1 MLTVFTAALP
11 DQAGWSK
18 AIYDLSR
25 ELGSVGF
32 TTSEVEL
39 LAANLNS
46 AKMSSAELHRYK
58 RTLLLSDTTNFSR
71 PIQTRCG
78 SQLGMRYNMYVHDPT
93 VCVWISKLIYTEG
106 WWERQIS
113 HKMLK
118 LLKMKYLS
126 RAGDK
131 KKRIFLDIGANIGW
145 YTFLWA
151 SHGVDVISVEGM
163 QYNVNVQQKTLH
175 ENPHLR
181 RHVRSYHRILGSS
194 TQGTACIKYH
204 ETKGLPNRGNGQVVP
219 DDGLQSECNQI
230 TAFSSL
236 NAFDPES
243 EHIYAMKI
251 DVEGFEVHVLEG
263 MGLDGANLPCYIWIE
278 IVDGAMTGKAG
289 FEKVQRGKTG
299 TVRDWLRTNGY
310 EEDYSLKA
318 GHKADF
324 VFARKMCL

>member
-46 AKMSSAELHRYK
+46 AKMSSAELNRYK
-58 RTLLLSDTTNFSR
+58 QTLLLSDTTKFSR
-71 PIQTRCG
+71 PIQTNCG
-78 SQLGMRYNMYVHDPT
+78 SHMGMRYNMYVHDPT
-93 VCVWISKLIYTEG
+93 VCVWISKNIYKTG

-113 HKMLK
+113 HKMLN

-126 RAGDK
+126 RAGGK

-151 SHGVDVISVEGM
+151 AHGVDVISVEGM

-181 RHVRSYHRILGSS
+181 RHVRSYHRILGSL
-194 TQGTACIKYH
+194 TQGTACIKYL
-204 ETKGLPNRGNGQVVP
+204 ETKGYPNRGNGQVIP
-219 DDGLQSECNQI
+219 DDGLQSECHKM

-243 EHIYAMKI
+243 EHIS
-251 DVEGFEVHVLEG
+251 
-263 MGLDGANLPCYIWIE
+263 
-278 IVDGAMTGKAG
+278 
-289 FEKVQRGKTG
+289 R
-299 TVRDWLRTNGY
+299 
-310 EEDYSLKA
+310 
-318 GHKADF
+318 
-324 VFARKMCL
+324 